1 MNGWENHR
9 VEATLSIFSR
19 GREVDTASSLETP
32 QPRKNAT
39 RLRVSRPQQSTPRRR
54 HRRRRRCRLENGCTY
69 VAGRARKDGWKEGRE
84 RIFLWRLEGNSPCPE
99 ENSSSFLAAF
109 HIPYFFHRF
118 FPPPPFRCVKPL
130 RALYPM
136 STRFSFLFSSLS
148 SSSPRLLR
156 RISCAFSAGFPF
168 AFDSKSSIGG
178 ISGESSR
185 FERLAD

>member
-1 MNGWENHR
+1 MGEKIIGLR
-9 VEATLSIFSR
+9 QLSPFSR
-19 GREVDTASSLETP
+19 EGRRSIQLRHSRHRSHGKTRRDSACRG
-32 QPRKNAT
+32 RK
-39 RLRVSRPQQSTPRRR
+39 STRRR
-54 HRRRRRCRLENGCTY
+54 RLENGCTY
-69 VAGRARKDGWKEGRE
+69 VAGRARKGGWKEGRE
-84 RIFLWRLEGNSPCPE
+84 RIFLWRLEGNSPYPE

-118 FPPPPFRCVKPL
+118 FSPPPFRCVKPL

-136 STRFSFLFSSLS
+136 STRFSFLFSFLS
-148 SSSPRLLR
+148 SSSPRLSRLLR